1 MLDVS
6 NIYVSC
12 QNFDYNAFDYLN
24 AINGEHVAEIHLAG
38 YAINTY
44 EKGDVYIDD
53 HGSKVSE
60 QVWGLYQKTIQKFGQ
75 KPILIEL
82 NNNIP
87 ALSVLLG
94 EAQKIPNA

>member
-1 MLDVS
+1 MLDIN

-12 QNFDYNAFDYLN
+12 QNFAYDVFDCLN
-24 AINGEHVAEIHLAG
+24 AVNSEDVAEIHLAG

-60 QVWGLYQKTIQKFGQ
+60 QVWNLY
-75 KPILIEL
+75 
-82 NNNIP
+82 
-87 ALSVLLG
+87 
-94 EAQKIPNA
+94 